1 MSKAIDAWERATK
14 SSEDGDIQYRLAQA
28 LAQQDR
34 HKEAVGAYRKALE
47 DDELKSPSDA
57 HFWMA
62 ISHMSL
68 ENWDQASTAFKAASK
83 LDKKIEKQARQYIQ
97 YIAGEKRRQAALK
110 EMLEG

>member
-1 MSKAIDAWERATK
+1 M
-14 SSEDGDIQYRLAQA
+14 A
-28 LAQQDR
+28 LIRQ
-34 HKEAVGAYRKALE
+34 ALE

-83 LDKKIEKQARQYIQ
+83 LDKKIEKQARQYIR